1 MTRLFEDY
9 ELNGNVLSG
18 YTKNPCR
25 ALSPLFSR
33 EERKDMYEARFSL
46 HMDSMTLVY
55 NWYDENGLDGM
66 EPLEISRDVP
76 MYWRMLEELVHA
88 LNTKVAKEV

>member
-46 HMDSMTLVY
+46 HIYTMEITY
-55 NWYDENGLDGM
+55 IWYDEDGLDGM
-66 EPLEISRDVP
+66 EPLDITKDMP
-76 MYWRMLEELVHA
+76 MYWRILEELVHA